1 MPLLPIPAT
10 FEESRR
16 GLHLVLFYALS
27 YARQQADGEI
37 WSVPTP
43 GGFGTPPFGVGRV
56 LRIDGNEIVEEVE
69 GSEIA
74 SSPITT
80 LDDALAFCGVE
91 FDRARGERN
100 DIEVPERTDESLP
113 VDPAAAAVIA
123 EWFELGWDVLGRVLE
138 RFGWPDDT
146 ERRLWNEHFDLAVE
160 VGSDAD
166 KRRAA
171 VGFSPGDGGI
181 PEPYAYIS
189 PWYKDETAELLPP
202 THGWGVA
209 LTHGEV
215 ADSADPAG
223 EIERFLVDGLER
235 LGAL

>member
-1 MPLLPIPAT
+1 MPLLPIPDT
-10 FEESRR
+10 YEESRR
-16 GLHLVLFYALS
+16 GLHLVLFYAKS

-43 GGFGTPPFGVGRV
+43 GGFGTPPFEGGRV
-56 LRIDGNEIVEEVE
+56 IRIDGNEIVEERDGVE
-69 GSEIA
+69 VGRR
-74 SSPITT
+74 PITT
-80 LDDALAFCGVE
+80 LDDALEFCMVD

-100 DIEVPERTDESLP
+100 DIEVPDRTDEPLAI
-113 VDPAAAAVIA
+113 DPAATAVIA
-123 EWFELGWDVLGRVLE
+123 EWFDLGWEVLGRILE
-138 RFGWPDDT
+138 RAGWPDDT
-146 ERRLWNEHFDLAVE
+146 ERRLWNEHFDLAIE
-160 VGSDAD
+160 VGSDED
-166 KRRAA
+166 RRRAA

-181 PEPYAYIS
+181 ADPYAYVS
-189 PWYKDETAELLPP
+189 PWYKEETKELLPP

-209 LTHGEV
+209 LTRRDV